1 MKKFKM
7 LKVMRQILSLSAMVV
22 VMWMF
27 CLNVHAEEGKTVVAL
42 GADLSAEQRATVLG
56 LMGITEE
63 QLSTYDVVYITNSQ
77 EHQYLDSYLGS
88 SVIGSKSLSSVMLKK
103 GAKGSGVN
111 VTTKNINYCTT
122 GMYRNALLTAGI
134 QDTEVIVAAPAPISG
149 TAALI
154 GAVKAYEKMEG
165 TAISEASLS
174 SALDELI
181 TTGQLAEAA
190 ENEIKLTL
198 EEPTMPTL
206 TLDPEAQEQPA
217 PPEEPQITTLDESIL
232 SPEEQKMVDDFS
244 QKIDLQNSTMVM
256 QYGSAAQR
264 KIANFS
270 DTALNNVRTKD
281 LGEVGDQISNLVV
294 ELKGFDI
301 DEEEKKGFFGRFKN
315 TSNKIIAMKSR
326 YDSAES
332 NVNKIAAALEKH
344 QVQLMKDV
352 VMLDQLYS
360 MNLNYHKELTMYII
374 AGKKKLQQE
383 RATTLEQMKQKAK
396 QTGLAEDAQAANDF
410 AQQCDSFEKK
420 LHDLELTRM
429 VSVQMSPQ
437 IRLVQN
443 NDKLMSDKIQ
453 STLVNT
459 IPLWKSQMVLA
470 LGLAHSEQA
479 VRAQKEVTDM
489 TNELLR
495 RNADKLKMSTI
506 ETARETERGVVDM
519 ETLRHT
525 NLSLIQTLDEVVK
538 IQDEGRAKRRA
549 AEAEIGRLEGELKQK
564 LLDIH
569 T

>member
-1 MKKFKM
+1 M
-7 LKVMRQILSLSAMVV
+7 
-22 VMWMF
+22 
-27 CLNVHAEEGKTVVAL
+27 
-42 GADLSAEQRATVLG
+42 
-56 LMGITEE
+56 
-63 QLSTYDVVYITNSQ
+63 
-77 EHQYLDSYLGS
+77 
-88 SVIGSKSLSSVMLKK
+88 
-103 GAKGSGVN
+103 
-111 VTTKNINYCTT
+111 
-122 GMYRNALLTAGI
+122 
-134 QDTEVIVAAPAPISG
+134 
-149 TAALI
+149 
-154 GAVKAYEKMEG
+154 
-165 TAISEASLS
+165 
-174 SALDELI
+174 
-181 TTGQLAEAA
+181 

-232 SPEEQKMVDDFS
+232 TPEEQKMVDDFS
-244 QKIDLQNSTMVM
+244 QKIDLQNSTLVM
-256 QYGSAAQR
+256 QYGSAAQK
-264 KIANFS
+264 KIASFS

-301 DEEEKKGFFGRFKN
+301 DEEEKKGFFGFFKN
-315 TSNKIIAMKSR
+315 SSNKIMAMKAR
-326 YDSAES
+326 YDSAEV
-332 NVNKIAAALEKH
+332 NVNKIAAALESH

-352 VMLDQLYS
+352 VMLDKLYD
-360 MNLNYHKELTMYII
+360 MNLNYHKELSMYII

-383 RATTLEQMKQKAK
+383 RATTLEQMKQRAR
-396 QTGLAEDAQAANDF
+396 QSGLAEDAQAANDF

-479 VRAQKEVTDM
+479 VRAQREVTDM

-495 RNADKLKMSTI
+495 KNADKLKMSTI

-549 AEAEIGRLEGELKQK
+549 AEQELGRLEGELKQK

-569 T
+569 S

>member
-1 MKKFKM
+1 M
-7 LKVMRQILSLSAMVV
+7 
-22 VMWMF
+22 
-27 CLNVHAEEGKTVVAL
+27 
-42 GADLSAEQRATVLG
+42 
-56 LMGITEE
+56 
-63 QLSTYDVVYITNSQ
+63 
-77 EHQYLDSYLGS
+77 
-88 SVIGSKSLSSVMLKK
+88 
-103 GAKGSGVN
+103 
-111 VTTKNINYCTT
+111 
-122 GMYRNALLTAGI
+122 
-134 QDTEVIVAAPAPISG
+134 
-149 TAALI
+149 
-154 GAVKAYEKMEG
+154 
-165 TAISEASLS
+165 
-174 SALDELI
+174 
-181 TTGQLAEAA
+181 

-198 EEPTMPTL
+198 EQAPPQAPTL
-206 TLDPEAQEQPA
+206 TLEGAEPEQPQAQEEAKP
-217 PPEEPQITTLDESIL
+217 TTLDESIL

-294 ELKGFDI
+294 ELKAFDI

>member
-1 MKKFKM
+1 M
-7 LKVMRQILSLSAMVV
+7 
-22 VMWMF
+22 
-27 CLNVHAEEGKTVVAL
+27 
-42 GADLSAEQRATVLG
+42 D
-56 LMGITEE
+56 
-63 QLSTYDVVYITNSQ
+63 
-77 EHQYLDSYLGS
+77 
-88 SVIGSKSLSSVMLKK
+88 
-103 GAKGSGVN
+103 
-111 VTTKNINYCTT
+111 
-122 GMYRNALLTAGI
+122 
-134 QDTEVIVAAPAPISG
+134 
-149 TAALI
+149 
-154 GAVKAYEKMEG
+154 
-165 TAISEASLS
+165 
-174 SALDELI
+174 
-181 TTGQLAEAA
+181 
-190 ENEIKLTL
+190 NEIKLTL
-198 EEPTMPTL
+198 EEPAMPTL
-206 TLDPEAQEQPA
+206 TLEPEQQEQPA
-217 PPEEPQITTLDESIL
+217 QPEESSVTTLDESIL

-256 QYGSAAQR
+256 QYGSAAQK
-264 KIANFS
+264 KIASFS

-281 LGEVGDQISNLVV
+281 LGEVGEQISSLVV

-301 DEEEKKGFFGRFKN
+301 DEEEKKGFFGLFKN
-315 TSNKIIAMKSR
+315 TSNKIVAMKAR
-326 YDSAES
+326 YDSAEV
-332 NVNKIAAALEKH
+332 NVNKIAAALESH

-352 VMLDQLYS
+352 VMLDKLYD
-360 MNLNYHKELTMYII
+360 MNLNYHKELSMYII
-374 AGKKKLQQE
+374 AGKKKLDQE
-383 RATTLEQMKQKAK
+383 RRTTLEQMKQKAR

-470 LGLAHSEQA
+470 LGVAHSAQA
-479 VRAQKEVTDM
+479 VKAQREVTDM

-495 RNADKLKMSTI
+495 KNAEKLKMSTI

-538 IQDEGRAKRRA
+538 IQDEGRARRRA
-549 AEAEIGRLEGELKQK
+549 AEQELGRLEGELKQK

-569 T
+569 S